1 MSLPDE
7 LAKLQELRS
16 TGAIS
21 EDEFQRAK
29 AQLLNGGRQPPP
41 YPGAGPI
48 DAQTIENETRFWAML
63 IHVSQYAGYVVL
75 LAGFVVP
82 IVLWQIKKN
91 ELPGVDAHGKIVTN
105 WMISAIIY
113 GAIGA
118 VLSFVFIG
126 IPLLFV
132 LGLLCLIFPIV
143 GAIKA
148 NDGQAWQYPLSIRF
162 F

>member
-7 LAKLQELRS
+7 LAKLQVLRS

-21 EDEFQRAK
+21 EEEFQQAK
-29 AQLLNGGRQPPP
+29 ARLLGGSPAPP
-41 YPGAGPI
+41 YPGTRQSDPQA
-48 DAQTIENETRFWAML
+48 IENDTRFWAML
-63 IHVSQYAGYVVL
+63 IHLSQYAGYVVL

-105 WMISAIIY
+105 WVISALIY
-113 GAIGA
+113 GVIGF
-118 VLSFVFIG
+118 VLRFVLIG
-126 IPLLFV
+126 FPLLFV

-148 NDGQAWQYPLSIRF
+148 NDGKVWQYPLSIRF